1 MEPTFYLA
9 PGRDRPTLSSVE
21 CRSFSFSQGGGGS
34 REMGPR
40 APTHREKFGI
50 SSTDKTPLSERLVLI
65 DSDFGRAYL
74 TEGWARR
81 FLCKYTILFIE
92 YGHNDIVI
100 EYLARGLPPQADHP
114 GRFALKIAGNADDA

>member
-1 MEPTFYLA
+1 
-9 PGRDRPTLSSVE
+9 
-21 CRSFSFSQGGGGS
+21 
-34 REMGPR
+34 MGPR

-50 SSTDKTPLSERLVLI
+50 SSTDKTPLSERLVLT

-74 TEGWARR
+74 TEGWTRR
-81 FLCKYTILFIE
+81 FLQQLFSKYTILFIE

-114 GRFALKIAGNADDA
+114 GRFALKIAGEADDA